1 MYSVLTLF
9 AVVLQDGGNVM
20 IRYLNPYNYTKTSRY
35 AKLRTIK
42 KDGVDKSYH
51 EVVNATSKVEVSSCQ
66 LFKVT
71 GIYIN
76 RLDLIADR
84 FYGDASLWWYVAKQN
99 NITNFEVVP
108 ADTVLQIPPYDS
120 LMIDGRV
127 LEPLSYVY
135 LNLGEE

>member
-1 MYSVLTLF
+1 
-9 AVVLQDGGNVM
+9 M
-20 IRYLNPYNYTKTSRY
+20 IRYLNPYNYTRTSRY

-42 KDGVDKSYH
+42 RDRVEKSYH
-51 EVVNATSKVEVSSCQ
+51 EVVNATPKVDVSSCQ

-71 GIYIN
+71 GLFIN
-76 RLDLIADR
+76 RLDLIADK
-84 FYGDASLWWYVAKQN
+84 FYGDASLWWYIAKQN
-99 NITNFEVVP
+99 NITDFEVVP

-120 LMIDGRV
+120 LMTEGRV